1 MTEDTLPPNPLLKFV
16 EMFSFIKGKQSIRSL
31 TMKELPK
38 SPVD

>member
-1 MTEDTLPPNPLLKFV
+1 MTEDTLLPTPLLKFV
-16 EMFSFIKGKQSIRSL
+16 KMFSLITGKQSIRSL